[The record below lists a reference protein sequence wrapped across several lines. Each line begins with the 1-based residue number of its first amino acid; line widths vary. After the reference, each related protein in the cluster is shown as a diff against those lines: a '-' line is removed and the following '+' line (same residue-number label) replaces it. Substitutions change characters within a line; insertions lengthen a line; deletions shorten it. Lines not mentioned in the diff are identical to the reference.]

1 MMHAEYFQSLREAL
15 QYEWDTEKKMF
26 EGYIS
31 SATPKERTRTGLTRY
46 PLAIKDHGMAGSG
59 VFFLDLQPA
68 KPGQIFPQPEQGA
81 GFGGGRPI
89 RLFTKDDAHWMY
101 GVIRQIR
108 GEIIRVYL
116 PVPDLPDEFFE
127 GHLGLDLRFDQRA
140 FEDMMEG
147 LHVAEKARNQV
158 FADLRDVLLGLLP
171 PRKDQPLPLQT
182 GPIRLNPVQEE
193 AVTHIL
199 SSLDVACVH
208 GPPGTGKTATLVATL
223 VSLVNA
229 GKSLLVSAASNAAVD
244 HIAHRAALAGLSV
257 VRLGNPARVGSQAES
272 LTLDELR
279 RKHPLFQDMHALQKK
294 AAEAFRQA
302 DKYKRVFNAD
312 VKQERAA
319 LRQLAK
325 TYIQEAEALDTHI
338 SRDIVS
344 KAELVCTTLTGTSS
358 NLLHGKTFDYLVLDE
373 ATQAQEPSIWLAL
386 QKAKAL
392 VLAGDPQQLPPT
404 IKDERAKKILEPGL
418 MEKIM
423 HQQPESTR
431 MLTVQYRMHPTIMQF
446 PSQWRYQN
454 KLEAAPEVLKREELT
469 PPLHFYDSAGSGMEE
484 QVDETTGSLRN
495 DAEAALIQRLYH
507 LYRAEF
513 PDWSIGVI
521 TPYRAQVKALLALD
535 IPADTIDGFQGQE
548 RDLIFISMVRS
559 NPQGECGFLK
569 DERRMNVAFTRAK
582 HKLVVLGD
590 SATLGQMSFFR
601 DWLAFVEEQGVY
613 DSVWSLSDWG

>member
-1 MMHAEYFQSLREAL
+1 MHAEYFQALREAL

-31 SATPKERTRTGLTRY
+31 SATPKERTRTGLTRF
-46 PLAIKDHGMAGSG
+46 PLSIKDHGMAGTG
-59 VFFLDLQPA
+59 IFFMDLVPA
-68 KPGQIFPQPEQGA
+68 KQGQTFPQPEQGA
-81 GFGGGRPI
+81 GFGGGRPV
-89 RLFTKDDAHWMY
+89 RLFTKEDDHWMY

-108 GEIIRVYL
+108 GETIRVYL
-116 PVPDLPDEFFE
+116 PVSDVPDEFFE

-147 LHVAEKARNQV
+147 LHFAEKARNQS
-158 FADLRDVLLGLLP
+158 FADLRDVMLGLLP
-171 PRKDQPLPLQT
+171 PRKESSLPLVT
-182 GPIRLNPVQEE
+182 GAIQLNAVQEE
-193 AVTHIL
+193 AVKHIL

-223 VSLVNA
+223 FSLVSA

-244 HIAHRAALAGLSV
+244 HIAFRAAQAGLSV
-257 VRLGNPARVGSQAES
+257 VRLGNPARVGSQAEAF
-272 LTLDELR
+272 TLDELR
-279 RKHPLFQDMHALQKK
+279 RKHPMFNEMNALQKR

-302 DKYKRVFNAD
+302 DKFRRVFNAD
-312 VKQERAA
+312 VKTERAE

-338 SRDIVS
+338 SRDIIA

-358 NLLHGKTFDYLVLDE
+358 SLLHGKVFDYLVLDE

-404 IKDERAKKILEPGL
+404 IKDERAKKILEKGL
-418 MEKIM
+418 MEKM
-423 HQQPESTR
+423 MERQPDTSR

-446 PSQWRYQN
+446 PSQWKYGN
-454 KLEAAPEVLKREELT
+454 KLEAAPEVLRREELT
-469 PPLHFYDSAGSGMEE
+469 VPLHFYDSAGSGMEE
-484 QVDETTGSLRN
+484 QVDETSGSLRN
-495 DAEAALIQRLYH
+495 DAEAVLIQRLYH
-507 LYRAEF
+507 LYSAEF

-521 TPYRAQVKALLALD
+521 TPYKAQVKALHALD

-548 RDLIFISMVRS
+548 RDIMLISLVRS
-559 NPQGECGFLK
+559 NAQGECGFLK
-569 DERRMNVAFTRAK
+569 DERRINVALTRAK
-582 HKLVVLGD
+582 HKLVVIGD
-590 SATLGQMSFFR
+590 SATLGHLSFFR
-601 DWLAFVEEQGVY
+601 DWFAFVEENGVY

>member
-1 MMHAEYFQSLREAL
+1 MQTEYFQTLRQAL

-31 SATPKERTRTGLTRY
+31 SATPKERTKTGLTRY
-46 PLAIKDHGMAGSG
+46 PLTIKDHGMAGSG
-59 VFFLDLQPA
+59 VLFLDLVPA
-68 KPGQIFPQPEQGA
+68 KPGQVFPQPEQGA
-81 GFGGGRPI
+81 GFGAGRPV
-89 RLFTKDDAHWMY
+89 RLFTKEDDHWMY

-108 GEIIRVYL
+108 GETLRIYV
-116 PVPDLPDEFFE
+116 PVPDIPDEFFE
-127 GHLGLDLRFDQRA
+127 GHLGVDLRFDQRA

-147 LHVAEKARNQV
+147 LHFAEKARNQT
-158 FADLRDVLLGLLP
+158 FADLRDVLLGLLS
-171 PRKDQPLPLQT
+171 PRKDQALPMATDSIPL
-182 GPIRLNPVQEE
+182 NHVQEE
-193 AVTHIL
+193 AVKHIL

-223 VSLVNA
+223 VSLVSA

-244 HIAHRAALAGLSV
+244 HIAHRAAQAGLSV
-257 VRLGNPARVGSQAES
+257 VRLGNPARVGSQAEA

-279 RKHPLFQDMHALQKK
+279 RKHSMFQEMNALQKR

-302 DKYKRVFNAD
+302 DKFKRVFNAE
-312 VKQERAA
+312 VKLERAA

-338 SRDIVS
+338 SRDIIA
-344 KAELVCTTLTGTSS
+344 KAEVVCTTLTGTSS
-358 NLLHGKTFDYLVLDE
+358 HLLQGKTFDFLVLDE

-404 IKDERAKKILEPGL
+404 IKDERARKILEKGL

-423 HQQPESTR
+423 AQQPEVSR

-446 PSQWRYQN
+446 PSQWKYYNQ
-454 KLEAAPEVLKREELT
+454 LEAAPEVLRREEIT

-484 QVDETTGSLRN
+484 QVDETSGSMKN
-495 DAEAALIQRLYH
+495 EAEAALIQRLYH
-507 LYRAEF
+507 VYQAEF

-521 TPYRAQVKALLALD
+521 TPYRAQVKTLLALD
-535 IPADTIDGFQGQE
+535 VPADTIDGFQGQE
-548 RDLIFISMVRS
+548 RDIILISLVRS
-559 NPQGECGFLK
+559 NAQGECGFLK
-569 DERRMNVAFTRAK
+569 DERRINVAFTRAK
-582 HKLVVLGD
+582 QKMVVIGD
-590 SATLGQMSFFR
+590 SATLGHLSFFR
-601 DWLAFVEEQGVY
+601 DWFAFVEEHGVY